1 MKISIGAKPLKRT
14 SSYAGVL
21 CHTESSADCFVE
33 ILREVN
39 RVHGAGSGMGELK
52 RFFDLLNRGA
62 KVHLWTLVQT
72 ALARIK
78 PSGERYF
85 GDDEK
90 KNREQALLD
99 IARVGLALL
108 VENGATDHN
117 ARGRR
122 DQREYKLITMLR
134 QFAEKKRMMI

>member
-1 MKISIGAKPLKRT
+1 MMRKR
-14 SSYAGVL
+14 
-21 CHTESSADCFVE
+21 
-33 ILREVN
+33 
-39 RVHGAGSGMGELK
+39 
-52 RFFDLLNRGA
+52 
-62 KVHLWTLVQT
+62 
-72 ALARIK
+72 
-78 PSGERYF
+78 
-85 GDDEK
+85 
-90 KNREQALLD
+90 NREQALLD